1 MPAAVYT
8 REQKLQ
14 AVELAAVHGPTA
26 ASQALKIKPNT
37 LRDWCYQDFKK
48 EYADFRSG
56 KVSEW
61 RTQLAAELEDLTQN
75 YAETEALALTRARE
89 LLADPD
95 IDAKDVASLIKG
107 MGAARASAAAVGG
120 KARGEPDEVHQH
132 VISFPD
138 LERLEAA
145 LRRDAI
151 EGTATE
157 IHPGELNA

>member
-14 AVELAAVHGPTA
+14 AVELAAVHGLTRTA
-26 ASQALKIKPNT
+26 ESLKVPIDTMKKW
-37 LRDWCYQDFKK
+37 LYRDFKQ
-48 EYADFRSG
+48 EYADFRGG
-56 KVSEW
+56 KQSEW
-61 RTQLAAELEDLTQN
+61 RASFAAEMEDLAQN
-75 YAETEALALTRARE
+75 YGEVERKALEKAQALLDSGEVDAR
-89 LLADPD
+89 
-95 IDAKDVASLIKG
+95 DVASLIKG
-107 MGAARASAAAVGG
+107 MGAARASAASVGG

-145 LRRDAI
+145 LRRDTI

-157 IHPGELNA
+157 ITGELDA